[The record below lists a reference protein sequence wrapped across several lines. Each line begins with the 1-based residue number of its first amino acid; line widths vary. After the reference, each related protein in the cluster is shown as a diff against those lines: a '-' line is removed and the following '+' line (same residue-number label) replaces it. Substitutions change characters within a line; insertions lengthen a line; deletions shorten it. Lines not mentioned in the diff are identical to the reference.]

1 MAGQVVLRKV
11 AAFPRHRHL
20 GKKPSIRPLGTI
32 LSTRTISPGDS
43 STLQNREGQGYSLP
57 GPSRNKFPSDPRF
70 FSLIIVAR
78 ASCVDLAGS
87 LGFQKDLN
95 HTLPMCAG
103 PHMSCRGTR
112 CLRRVCSQSDA
123 KAAHPISQKLSS
135 RTLLSSS

>member
-32 LSTRTISPGDS
+32 FSTRTISQETLLHS
-43 STLQNREGQGYSLP
+43 SIGRGTAGAFLAFLGTSSLLTS
-57 GPSRNKFPSDPRF
+57 GFPVIF
-70 FSLIIVAR
+70 VAR

-95 HTLPMCAG
+95 HTLPMCAV